1 MTSHDVPLSDVA
13 QGEVFTKHVAQPDS
27 AYAEAAGL
35 NWLGAASPQVVK
47 VVAVSDHTISTTKI
61 TPKRPTRAAAEAAG
75 VELAR
80 IHLAGAPAFGSP
92 PLGWP
97 GPNFIGTQIQ
107 ACEPDPDW
115 ARFYTTQ
122 RVLPFYRKAM
132 DAGNIHDPERTVE
145 RACELIGAATWESAH
160 VAPGVAGRIHGDLW
174 SGNLLYGRPVSKN
187 VLTETVLDDA
197 GADNGEVD
205 GSGVEPFFT
214 TRQRTADTPKPT
226 WPCSPSSEPHSSKT
240 YSKATS
246 RYGPWPMTG
255 GTSSPSTSCTHSPC
269 TPSPTAPAT
278 ATSCCGAPPTWCS
291 SWASLAASYRDCRHH
306 VSCGITGKCRLW

>member
-1 MTSHDVPLSDVA
+1 MTTHDVPLSDVA

-61 TPKRPTRAAAEAAG
+61 TPERPTRAAAEAAG

-145 RACELIGAATWESAH
+145 RACELITAATWESAH
-160 VAPGVAGRIHGDLW
+160 VAPGVASRIHGDLW
-174 SGNLLYGRPVSKN
+174 SGNLLYGRQVSKN
-187 VLTETVLDDA
+187 VLTETALDDA
-197 GADNGEVD
+197 GADNG
-205 GSGVEPFFT
+205 GAANGGVEPFFIDPAAHGGHPET
-214 TRQRTADTPKPT
+214 DLAMLALFGTPFIEDVFEGYQSVRPLADDWRDFIPVHQLHPLAVHAFTHG
-226 WPCSPSSEPHSSKT
+226 PSYGHELLRC
-240 YSKATS
+240 ATDVVQLL
-246 RYGPWPMTG
+246 G
-255 GTSSPSTSCTHSPC
+255 
-269 TPSPTAPAT
+269 
-278 ATSCCGAPPTWCS
+278 
-291 SWASLAASYRDCRHH
+291 
-306 VSCGITGKCRLW
+306 